1 MSDPGE
7 ALPRLAGADAK
18 PDPQWRAALQ
28 ALAIFA
34 VDPLGLGGVL
44 LRGRAGPVRDRWVA
58 QLRARLEEARPWRK
72 VPVNV
77 GDERLLGGLDLAAT
91 LAAGTPVAATGL
103 MAEAD
108 GGVLQL
114 VMAERLEPAAAARIA
129 GALDTGEIAV
139 EREGL
144 SSRAAA
150 RFGVIA
156 QDESGADDDGPPSAL
171 TDRLALHLDV
181 AGVAPH
187 ASEAEAASPRAI
199 AMARQRLAQVE
210 TPDAILDALCAA
222 AQQLGVQS
230 MRAPILALRAARAA
244 AALAGRDRVA
254 EDDATAAAQLV
265 LTPRATQVPAS
276 PDEPAEPEPEPPR
289 DPAPQDQSPQDQAD
303 DPESAEPPPE
313 AGADPAPPPPP
324 ESGGDDAEDEQTPD
338 AETLS
343 ETVVAAAASAL
354 QPGQLERIKLQAQ
367 QRAGGAMGRSGAL
380 VRAKR
385 RGRRVGTRMGAP
397 GPGEKL
403 DVVETLR
410 AAAPWQRL
418 RGRAAQGPDGR
429 PGRVI
434 VKPDDFRVAR
444 LKHKTETATIFVV
457 DASGSAALHRLGESK
472 GAVELLL
479 ADCYV
484 RRDRVALVTFRG
496 TGAEV
501 LLPPTRSLTRAKR
514 SLAELPGGGGTPLA
528 AGIEAGLDLAAD
540 VARRGETPVLIVM
553 TDGRANVASD
563 GTGDRTRAREES
575 HTAAKQVRAAGVAAM
590 LVDTS
595 PRPRPGARE
604 LAQEM
609 GAQYLPLPHADA
621 ASLSAAVKAGEA
633 GLRAGARA

>member
-1 MSDPGE
+1 
-7 ALPRLAGADAK
+7 
-18 PDPQWRAALQ
+18 
-28 ALAIFA
+28 
-34 VDPLGLGGVL
+34 
-44 LRGRAGPVRDRWVA
+44 
-58 QLRARLEEARPWRK
+58 
-72 VPVNV
+72 
-77 GDERLLGGLDLAAT
+77 
-91 LAAGTPVAATGL
+91 

-114 VMAERLEPAAAARIA
+114 VMAERLESAAAARIA
-129 GALDTGEIAV
+129 SALDSGEIAI

-144 SSRAAA
+144 SSRAVA
-150 RFGVIA
+150 RFGVVA
-156 QDESGADDDGPPSAL
+156 QDESGEDDDGPPAAL
-171 TDRLALHLDV
+171 SDRLALHLDV
-181 AGVAPH
+181 SGVLPH
-187 ASEAEAASPRAI
+187 ASETEAPSPRAI
-199 AMARQRLAQVE
+199 AMARQRLAQVQ
-210 TPDAILDALCAA
+210 TPEAILDALCTA
-222 AQQLGVQS
+222 AQQLGVRS
-230 MRAPILALRAARAA
+230 MRAPILALRVARAA
-244 AALAGRDRVA
+244 AALAGRDNVA
-254 EDDATAAAQLV
+254 EDDATAAARLV

-276 PDEPAEPEPEPPR
+276 DEQQPEQPEPEPEPPE
-289 DPAPQDQSPQDQAD
+289 DQ
-303 DPESAEPPPE
+303 PESEEAPEPPPDQGE
-313 AGADPAPPPPP
+313 EEQPAPPP
-324 ESGGDDAEDEQTPD
+324 ESSTEDEDEEQAPD

-343 ETVVAAAASAL
+343 DTVVAAAASAL

-418 RGRAAQGPDGR
+418 RGREAQGPDGR
-429 PGRVI
+429 PGRVV

-444 LKHKTETATIFVV
+444 MKHKTETATIFVV

-496 TGAEV
+496 SGAEV

-540 VARRGETPVLIVM
+540 VARRGETPVLIIM

-595 PRPRPGARE
+595 PRPRPGAKE

-609 GAQYLPLPHADA
+609 GAQYLPLPQADA
-621 ASLSAAVKAGEA
+621 TSLSEAVKAGEA
-633 GLRAGARA
+633 GIRAGVRG